1 MHVEAGSKPA
11 STYVRWGDISN
22 LVLSLVPYPITTPAL
37 RLSNALSGKKCWHIP
52 WKREPLARP
61 LTWHN
66 TRC

>member
-37 RLSNALSGKKCWHIP
+37 RLSNALSGKKVLAY
-52 WKREPLARP
+52 PLEARAAGSSTD
-61 LTWHN
+61 LA
-66 TRC
+66 